1 MKKIAQT
8 VIVADCYYTIANVNG
23 KVIEA
28 AKGGE
33 NGAAV
38 QLATAVKAA
47 ANQEWAFLRMGED
60 VYRIQNRETGKM
72 LTLMMDGTV
81 DGTWLHQWEDANSS
95 AQLWIV
101 EAGNDGTVQIKAQ
114 LAPTKCID
122 VVGMSNEDGA
132 RIQIWQD
139 VNGEN
144 QKWTINEVKERAA
157 KKAETVEVEEK
168 QAPAKKPAA
177 KKTVAKK
184 TAEEKVVSEKVT
196 EQPVTEKVEPEQSVV
211 EKAPAEKPVAAK
223 PATTKPAAKTKK
235 ASKKKSKK
243 K

>member
-47 ANQEWAFLRMGED
+47 TNQEWAFLRMGEG

-144 QKWTINEVKERAA
+144 QKWTINEVKERTA
-157 KKAETVEVEEK
+157 KKA
-168 QAPAKKPAA
+168 AA

-184 TAEEKVVSEKVT
+184 ATEEKVVSEKVA
-196 EQPVTEKVEPEQSVV
+196 EQPVAEKTEIEQPVV